1 MENFVQSCPICQ
13 KTLTLSREPLI
24 NTPLPSYPWER
35 MAADLFDLKGST
47 YLLVVDCFSRFVEVQ
62 KLNTTTSPSVVTHL
76 KSIFARFGIPATMIT
91 DNGPQFKSEEM
102 EEFAQSYGFVYITT
116 SPYYPQA
123 NGLAERMVKTVKD
136 LLEHSNDPYKA
147 LLSYRATPMPWCAL
161 SPAELFVKRVSE
173 LALTV
178 LIMSF
183 SLYTYNHAISS

>member
-1 MENFVQSCPICQ
+1 MRYNRYLYRLTLLAVPITDTVKMSISVADISADPIIGTPLENFVQSCPICQ

-35 MAADLFDLKGST
+35 IAADLFDLKGST
-47 YLLVVDCFSRFVEVQ
+47 YLLVVDYFSRFVEVQ

-116 SPYYPQA
+116 SPYYPK
-123 NGLAERMVKTVKD
+123 LMD
-136 LLEHSNDPYKA
+136 
-147 LLSYRATPMPWCAL
+147 
-161 SPAELFVKRVSE
+161 
-173 LALTV
+173 
-178 LIMSF
+178 
-183 SLYTYNHAISS
+183 